1 VRLRLQHALAWQV
14 AKSVSGPILRITPN
28 EVHIRDSRF
37 FESVYPKN
45 VHLHKE
51 GWDKRFGSE
60 GGLLPTPDAQIHKR
74 RRAALSPMYAS

>member
-1 VRLRLQHALAWQV
+1 LQHALAWQV